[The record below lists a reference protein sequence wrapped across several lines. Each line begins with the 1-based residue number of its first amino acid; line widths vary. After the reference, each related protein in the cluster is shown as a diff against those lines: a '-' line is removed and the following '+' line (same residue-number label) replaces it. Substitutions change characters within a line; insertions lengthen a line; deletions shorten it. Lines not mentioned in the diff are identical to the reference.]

1 MAEEISVETTE
12 GTQQTEEERSTVS
25 ATVRSV
31 LLASIGALALSK
43 EELDKILAR
52 LVEKGELTQKE
63 AQKVIDEVLERQ
75 KKEASTW
82 EQRLASELEKRME
95 SVLKRLNMP
104 TRKDIEALEAQIE
117 TLSKKLEELHAKE
130 SVQGE
135 NENTSTEGH

>member
-1 MAEEISVETTE
+1 MAEETTTKAPEQTTE
-12 GTQQTEEERSTVS
+12 TEKERGTVMD
-25 ATVRSV
+25 TVRAV

-52 LVEKGELTQKE
+52 LVEKGELTQRE
-63 AQKVIDEVLERQ
+63 AQKVIEEVLERQ

-117 TLSKKLEELHAKE
+117 ALSKKLEELHTQE
-130 SVQGE
+130 SAPTGSGD
-135 NENTSTEGH
+135 TSA